1 MTTPLTAVPPTPP
14 PAPVVKLTKK
24 GKPDKRSVTS
34 KQNMAKAQSKVK
46 EIVAKAK
53 AKPVLPIV
61 EEEDESSDS
70 DTEYA
75 IRKVKNKADVEVPVR
90 PNSDVE
96 MRMNELAKALD
107 EMSEQNRALR
117 NSFVKTNHL
126 HKINSLSQN
135 MLMKF

>member
-75 IRKVKNKADVEVPVR
+75 IRKVKVKQEEANT
-90 PNSDVE
+90 DVE

-135 MLMKF
+135 MMMKF

>member
-1 MTTPLTAVPPTPP
+1 MTTPMPPTPTP
-14 PAPVVKLTKK
+14 APAPVVKLTKK

-34 KQNMAKAQSKVK
+34 KQNINKAQSKVK

-53 AKPVLPIV
+53 ARHVLPV
-61 EEEDESSDS
+61 VGEEDESSDS

-75 IRKVKNKADVEVPVR
+75 IRKVKTKVEVEVPVKS
-90 PNSDVE
+90 NSDVE
-96 MRMNELAKALD
+96 LRMNELAKALD

-135 MLMKF
+135 MMMKF

>member
-1 MTTPLTAVPPTPP
+1 MTTPPPAVPPTPP
-14 PAPVVKLTKK
+14 APSVKLTKK

-75 IRKVKNKADVEVPVR
+75 IRKVKVKQEEVVR

-135 MLMKF
+135 MMMKF

>member
-1 MTTPLTAVPPTPP
+1 MTTPADTPTTAPAP
-14 PAPVVKLTKK
+14 PAPPALKLTKK

-34 KQNMAKAQSKVK
+34 KQNINKAQSKVK

-75 IRKVKNKADVEVPVR
+75 IRKVKTKAEVEV
-90 PNSDVE
+90 NSDVE
-96 MRMNELAKALD
+96 LRMNELAKALD
-107 EMSEQNRALR
+107 EMSEQNRVLR
-117 NSFVKTNHL
+117 HSFVKSNHL

-135 MLMKF
+135 MMMKF